1 MQRTPGASGEYLR
14 NAVMTATPEQLHLM
28 LYDGAIRF
36 ITQAKDAL
44 AAKNLEASCE
54 KLIRAQRIV
63 LEMQRGLRPEH
74 NPELCR
80 NLEGL
85 YTFVYNRLVDAN
97 ISHDAG
103 AMQEALQILEHQRET
118 WRMLIERVQAARE
131 KEGGEAQANQAS
143 NAAPRT
149 DDSLPRASIS
159 LQC

>member
-1 MQRTPGASGEYLR
+1 
-14 NAVMTATPEQLHLM
+14 MTATPEQLHLM

-36 ITQAKDAL
+36 VTQAKEAL
-44 AAKNLEASCE
+44 AANDLEACCE

-63 LEMQRGLRPEH
+63 LEMQRGLRPEY

-97 ISHDAG
+97 ISHNPA
-103 AMQEALQILEHQRET
+103 AMQEALQILEHQRDT

-131 KEGGEAQANQAS
+131 KDGGAQEP
-143 NAAPRT
+143 APARVPAT
-149 DDSLPRASIS
+149 SAGDSLPRPTIS

>member
-1 MQRTPGASGEYLR
+1 MQRYPTASGEYLR
-14 NAVMTATPEQLHLM
+14 NAVMTATPEQLQLM

-36 ITQAKDAL
+36 VTQAKDAL
-44 AAKNLEASCE
+44 ASKDLETCCE

-63 LEMQRGLRPEH
+63 LEMQRGLRPEY

-97 ISHDAG
+97 ITHDSN

-118 WRMLIERVQAARE
+118 WRILIERVQAARE
-131 KEGGEAQANQAS
+131 QEASAARPVPSAGRAS
-143 NAAPRT
+143 SAG
-149 DDSLPRASIS
+149 DSLPRPTIS